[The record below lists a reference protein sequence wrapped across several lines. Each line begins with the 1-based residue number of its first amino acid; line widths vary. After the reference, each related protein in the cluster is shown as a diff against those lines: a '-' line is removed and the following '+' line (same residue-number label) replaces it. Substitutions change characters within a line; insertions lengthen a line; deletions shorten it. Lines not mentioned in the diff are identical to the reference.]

1 MITNKQNNIHKVLG
15 ATFIIIGVVLYPTPI
30 PGTTILAV
38 LGFVWLIGKDRTL
51 IFLKRILSKNIF
63 KKLQI
68 RNIVK
73 KI

>member
-1 MITNKQNNIHKVLG
+1 MIANKQNNIHKVLG

-38 LGFVWLIGKDRTL
+38 LGFIWFMGKNKTL
-51 IFLKRILSKNIF
+51 VFLKSLLNKSIF

-68 RNIVK
+68 KNIIK